1 MHKLDTCLEP
11 LLLTPPVKAVLK
23 VFALR
28 AQPLAIDPDVATF
41 MVVVKGLDVE
51 DPVAHMAVLAHTS
64 ISTTPA
70 H

>member
-1 MHKLDTCLEP
+1 VHGLDTRLE
-11 LLLTPPVKAVLK
+11 LLLMTPPVVAVLK

-28 AQPLAIDPDVATF
+28 AQLLAIDPDAETF
-41 MVVVKGLDVE
+41 MIVVKRLDVG
-51 DPVAHMAVLAHTS
+51 DPLAHMAVLAHTS